1 MHKIIDDLNW
11 RYATKKFDPQLKL
24 TEDQLHVVME
34 SMRLTASSYG
44 LQAYKVLVIRDP
56 QLREELVT
64 ASFGQRPV
72 ADASHLFVFCAA
84 TKVESD
90 DVEAYMNRIVKTRK
104 IPPSDLDRF
113 STGIKSSLSSMNPD
127 DLIAWTTRQTY
138 IALGQLM
145 HTCASLRV
153 DCLPMEGFDKKE
165 YNRIL
170 GLDEQNLTATLVCP
184 VGFRHAQDLAQH
196 KKKVRKSTED
206 FFEFM

>member
-34 SMRLTASSYG
+34 SMRLTASSFG

-56 QLREELVT
+56 KLREELVT
-64 ASFGQRPV
+64 ASYGQRPV
-72 ADASHLFVFCAA
+72 ADASHLFVFCAS
-84 TKVESD
+84 TKVEAD
-90 DVEAYMNRIVKTRK
+90 DVDAYMNRISTIRE
-104 IPPSDLDRF
+104 IAPSNLDRF
-113 STGIKSSLSSMNPD
+113 ATGIKSSLGSMSSD
-127 DLIAWTTRQTY
+127 DLIQWTTRQTY

-165 YNRIL
+165 FNRIL
-170 GLDEQNLTATLVCP
+170 NLEEQHLTATLMCP
-184 VGFRHAQDLAQH
+184 VGFRHAEDLSQH

-206 FFEFM
+206 FFEFR